1 MKVDFEDISS
11 VKKKVNVVVPADTV
25 AKEIEKAY
33 DSLKKKAKVKG
44 FRPGKV
50 PRDILIQRFKEEV
63 EADVTEKIFKDTY
76 PEAIKEVGIEPIT
89 YPDVDTKGAKTGKD
103 FSYSATVEV
112 LPKITVTGFEGMEVE
127 KEKVN
132 LDQKD
137 VDTVLKNFAESH
149 ATLETET
156 KERQVK
162 SGDIAVIDFE
172 AFIGDEPVDGGK
184 AENYP
189 IEVGAGKFLEKFEKK
204 LIGKM
209 PKDSVTIDVD
219 FPDDYPNELF
229 KGKKIKFDVTI
240 NEIKVKKL
248 PEIDDEF
255 AKDVGDFK
263 DLKDLRDSI
272 MKDLEHREK
281 TRVEMEF
288 NEMILK
294 KLIELNPFEVPDALV
309 DQRSI
314 DIIRDTEMR
323 LRGQG
328 LSLESVGA
336 DPKSMMSTVRPQA
349 EFDVKSNFILG
360 EIARSENIEATKEE
374 AEQRL
379 KKDSEAADAKY
390 EEIKERYD
398 KQQAWGDL
406 IARMRREKTLDFLG
420 KIVKIKE
427 VKKKRGKGHEGT

>member
-11 VKKKVNVVVPADTV
+11 VKKKIKVVVPANTV
-25 AKEIEKAY
+25 TKEIEKAY

-50 PRDILIQRFKEEV
+50 PKDILIQRFKEEV

-76 PEAIKEVGIEPIT
+76 PEAIKEMGIEPIT

-112 LPKITVTGFEGMEVE
+112 LPEITVTGFKGMGVE
-127 KEKVN
+127 KEIVS

-149 ATLETET
+149 ATLETEA
-156 KERQVK
+156 KERAIQ

-189 IEVGAGKFLEKFEKK
+189 LEIGAGRFPEKFEKK

-219 FPDDYPNELF
+219 FPDDYPTESF
-229 KGKKIKFDVTI
+229 KGKRVKFEVAI

-248 PEIDDEF
+248 PNIDDEF

-272 MKDLEHREK
+272 MKDLEEREK
-281 TRVEMEF
+281 TRVEMDF

-328 LSLESVGA
+328 LSLESIGA
-336 DPKSMMSTVRPQA
+336 DPKSMMGRVRPQA

-379 KKDSEAADAKY
+379 KKDSEAAGVKY
-390 EEIKERYD
+390 KEIKERYD

-427 VKKKRGKGHEGT
+427 VKKKMGKDAKG